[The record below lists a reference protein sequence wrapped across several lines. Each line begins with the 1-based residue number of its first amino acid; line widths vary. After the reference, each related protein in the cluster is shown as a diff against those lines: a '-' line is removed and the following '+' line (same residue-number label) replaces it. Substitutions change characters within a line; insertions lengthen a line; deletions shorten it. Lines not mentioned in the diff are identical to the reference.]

1 MPKNAVFG
9 RFLAIF
15 QGAGTGF
22 LAAVV
27 FNVQLEFFLNHVCP
41 HPIDQKDLLE
51 LSPDPFGLQNLCEE
65 PQTGEIVKKRRF
77 WWEKRGFWWI

>member
-22 LAAVV
+22 LAAVEC
-27 FNVQLEFFLNHVCP
+27 NVQLEFFLNHVFP
-41 HPIDQKDLLE
+41 GPIDPKDVLE
-51 LSPDPFGLQNLCEE
+51 LPPDSFGLQNFWAQLK
-65 PQTGEIVKKRRF
+65 TRATSKNSEIP
-77 WWEKRGFWWI
+77 EI